1 MQKIFV
7 FAFALTAVFPST
19 PSAEAGDWPWWRGPD
34 RNGVAGAEQDPPLE
48 IGESSSI
55 KWSADLPGR
64 AHGSPCVVGDKVYIA
79 TATEDDDQIQSLV
92 CLDRATGKQL
102 WSTELHKGGYT
113 QKSNKKAS
121 WASTSPACDGERVY
135 LSLFSH
141 DAVHTSALDLSGKIL
156 WQTKITDYK
165 IHQGYAAS
173 PALYEN
179 LVIVAAD
186 NKKDGALAALDRKTG
201 NIVWK
206 VKRGPKENYPSPII
220 LKVGG
225 KAQLFLTGVNKVS
238 SYDPLTGKANWEI
251 EGATTECVTSTVTDG
266 THIYSSGGYPKNHVA
281 AYKADGSRTE
291 PVWEVKEKVYVPS
304 MLIHG
309 DHLYAVMD
317 NGVAIC
323 WNSATGEEMWKE
335 RLGGNYSA
343 SPILVGENIYAASES
358 GEVFIFEASPKG
370 LNVLAKNKVGSE
382 IFATPVICD
391 SEIYL
396 RVANYQGETR
406 SEQLVCFGKK

>member
-1 MQKIFV
+1 MIKKLF
-7 FAFALTAVFPST
+7 LTACLIALVAPHSH
-19 PSAEAGDWPWWRGPD
+19 AGDWPWWRGPD
-34 RNGVAGAEQDPPLE
+34 RNGVAEAGQTPPLE
-48 IGESSSI
+48 IGNDKNV

-64 AHGSPCVVGDKVYIA
+64 AHGSPAIVGDRIYLT

-92 CLDRATGKQL
+92 CLHRPTGKLL
-102 WSTELHKGGYT
+102 WSTQLHQGGYT

-135 LSLFSH
+135 VTLFAH
-141 DAVHTSALDLSGKIL
+141 DAVHASALDLEGKLL
-156 WQTKITDYK
+156 WQTRITDYV

-201 NIVWK
+201 DTVWK

-220 LKVGG
+220 LNVGG
-225 KAQLFLTGVNKVS
+225 KDQLFLTGTNKVT
-238 SYDPLTGKANWEI
+238 SYAPLTGDVNWEI

-281 AYKADGSRTE
+281 AYRADGSRTE

-323 WNSATGEEMWKE
+323 WNSASGEEMWKA

-343 SPILVGENIYAASES
+343 SPVLVGENIYAASES
-358 GEVFIFEASPKG
+358 GEVHVFQASPDG
-370 LNVLAKNKVGSE
+370 LEVVATSKVADE
-382 IFATPVICD
+382 IYATPVICD

-396 RVANYQGETR
+396 RVANYQGEDRT
-406 SEQLVCFGKK
+406 ETLICFGRK

>member
-1 MQKIFV
+1 MTEKFCLIIF
-7 FAFALTAVFPST
+7 AIALTTSPAP
-19 PSAEAGDWPWWRGPD
+19 ADDWPWWRGPD
-34 RNGVAGAEQDPPLE
+34 RDGVAGAGQNPPLE
-48 IGESSSI
+48 IGEGKNV

-64 AHGSPCVVGDKVYIA
+64 AHGSPAVVGDKVFIA

-92 CLDRATGKQL
+92 CLHRATGKLL
-102 WSTELHKGGYT
+102 WSTELHHGGYT

-141 DAVHTSALDLSGKIL
+141 DAVHASALDLNGKIL

-165 IHQGYAAS
+165 IHQGYGAS

-186 NKKDGALAALDRKTG
+186 NKKDGALCALNRETG
-201 NIVWK
+201 EIVWK

-220 LKVGG
+220 LEAAG
-225 KAQLFLTGVNKVS
+225 KTQLFLTGVNKVT
-238 SYDPLTGKANWEI
+238 SYDPLTGDVNWEV

-281 AYKADGSRTE
+281 AYKADGSGG
-291 PVWEVKEKVYVPS
+291 PVWETKEKVYVPS

-323 WNSATGEEMWKE
+323 WRAATGEEMWKQ

-343 SPILVGENIYAASES
+343 SPVLVGDQIFAASES
-358 GEVFIFEASPKG
+358 GEVYVFRADPKG
-370 LNVLAKNKVGSE
+370 LEVLATNKVGAE

-396 RVANYQGETR
+396 RIANYQGETR